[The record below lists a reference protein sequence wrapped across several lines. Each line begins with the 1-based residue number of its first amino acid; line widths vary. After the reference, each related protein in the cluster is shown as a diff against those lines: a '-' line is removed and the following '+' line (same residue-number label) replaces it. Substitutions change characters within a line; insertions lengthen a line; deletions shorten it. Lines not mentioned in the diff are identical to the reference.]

1 LGEGKEAD
9 KHIFDVS
16 SLVYVTA
23 NLLHLP
29 IIYKNVNKSL
39 LLVVT
44 EINAGDLKV
53 KTIKYPIREL

>member
-1 LGEGKEAD
+1 MGEGKEAD
-9 KHIFDVS
+9 KLIFDAS
-16 SLVYVTA
+16 SLVYVPA

-29 IIYKNVNKSL
+29 IIYENVNKPL